1 MPDTYTPDKIKQRLH
16 DHPNWRLGDD
26 GQLHADFEFD
36 NFMQNMLFVN
46 AVAHL
51 AQTADHHP
59 DLFVHSYSKLTIS
72 LMSHKADGITDND
85 FDLIA
90 QIDQLPRP

>member
-1 MPDTYTPDKIKQRLH
+1 MPKTYNPDEIKERLN
-16 DHPNWRLGDD
+16 DHPHWRLGDD
-26 GQLHADFEFD
+26 GQLHADYEFD

-59 DLFVHSYSKLTIS
+59 DLFVHSYKKLAIS
-72 LMSHKADGITDND
+72 MMTHSANGITDND
-85 FDLIA
+85 FGLIA
-90 QIDQLPRP
+90 QIDRLPLP